1 MGRVGYYLPFAVAGG
16 ALAMLGIGLLI
27 TLTPATSKGR
37 WVGFQILQGV
47 GRGLGLQ
54 IPLLAVQNNTPKE
67 KISIVT
73 SLIVFCQNFSGAI
86 FLSLAEVIFSA
97 GLKSELNTL
106 STQTSPETITAAG
119 AAGLRDVV
127 SAKALPSVLLA
138 YNQAIVHVMYLAV
151 AGAGGAFLFA
161 FGMGWA
167 SIKKKKDTG
176 TEENGV

>member
-1 MGRVGYYLPFAVAGG
+1 VGRVGYYLPFAVAGG
-16 ALAMLGIGLLI
+16 ALTMLGTGLLI
-27 TLTPATSKGR
+27 TLAPTTSTGQ
-37 WVGFQILQGV
+37 WIGFQILQGV

-73 SLIVFCQNFSGAI
+73 SLIVFGQNFGGAI
-86 FLSLAEVIFSA
+86 FLSLAEVIFNAS
-97 GLKSELNTL
+97 LKSELKTL
-106 STQTSPETITAAG
+106 SPQTSSETITAAG
-119 AAGLRDVV
+119 AAGLRNVV

-151 AGAGGAFLFA
+151 AGAGGSFLFA
-161 FGMGWA
+161 FGMGWT

-176 TEENGV
+176 TEEKGI